1 MSMNLV
7 DTVEP
12 GGAADVPVP
21 RAATP
26 PPEERARG
34 PRARTSARRDQPSI
48 TDRMQKEVDEYT
60 KLPAAVPGKDYRKL
74 HKITH
79 PVLSF
84 LHSV

>member
-1 MSMNLV
+1 MCQSHAL
-7 DTVEP
+7 P
-12 GGAADVPVP
+12 P
-21 RAATP
+21 RRP
-26 PPEERARG
+26 RNEQG
-34 PRARTSARRDQPSI
+34 WPRARTSARRDQPSI

>member
-1 MSMNLV
+1 MCQSHVLPPRR
-7 DTVEP
+7 P
-12 GGAADVPVP
+12 GN
-21 RAATP
+21 
-26 PPEERARG
+26 EEG
-34 PRARTSARRDQPSI
+34 LPRARTSARRDQPSI